1 MSTNVKTTTRVR
13 STKAYKDLLAAGL
26 SDKKALKALGRTD
39 VTPLAKGTKTKAR
52 VAVELPLG
60 KKGGKKAKAT
70 KAEPEA
76 KPSKEERLVA
86 KAGKAFTRGRTY
98 SNPAIIEAQV
108 RVHKTGKPE
117 VVPTSGVGRIS
128 AVLIT
133 RTESGDVAVQNL
145 QDGK

>member
-1 MSTNVKTTTRVR
+1 MTNVKTTTRVR
-13 STKAYKDLLAAGL
+13 STKAYKDLVAAGL
-26 SDKKALKALGRTD
+26 SDKKALKALGRDD
-39 VTPLAKGTKTKAR
+39 VAPRTKGKTKAR

-60 KKGGKKAKAT
+60 KKAKKAKPA
-70 KAEPEA
+70 KAAKVEPEA

-86 KAGKAFTRGRTY
+86 KAGKSFTRGRTY

-108 RVHKTGKPE
+108 RVQKTGKPE

-128 AVLIT
+128 AVLIS

-145 QDGK
+145 MDAK